1 MINIA
6 NKKKLLLSEAVFYN
20 YHNQFNYL
28 KRFCGNLKKIEQLF
42 VNFTIPTPQSNS
54 LLASR
59 ELCGG
64 ALMDMGSYAASIH
77 RIFLKKKLRL
87 KI

>member
-1 MINIA
+1 M
-6 NKKKLLLSEAVFYN
+6 
-20 YHNQFNYL
+20 
-28 KRFCGNLKKIEQLF
+28 GNLKKIEQLF
-42 VNFTIPTPQSNS
+42 IYFTIPTPQSNS

-77 RIFLKKKLRL
+77 RIYTKKKIKTKNIIKKNKSGLVTSFD
-87 KI
+87 IF